1 MKSKLGKLQFI
12 VLVIFLGFY
21 SFSQTDVKI
30 NLLTAPFLIPNFA
43 FEIPT
48 SKNQSVQL
56 DVLGS
61 FWNEFSL
68 FNDEHFLIN
77 QTFLEY
83 RWYQNELNQG
93 WFIGPNIGYGMFTL
107 KKPDWAEIREFP
119 RTSTILLSEHITSN
133 DKYNTGRTFYY
144 GLSFGIKKELSSNWF
159 LEFFIGAGLTHSWYK
174 GFEGLNRTD
183 LNNETEYRRF
193 NKSNEWLFYK
203 GGLMLVYRIS
213 NFAINN

>member
-1 MKSKLGKLQFI
+1 MKSKLEKLQFI

-119 RTSTILLSEHITSN
+119 RTSTILLSEHIISN
-133 DKYNTGRTFYY
+133 DEYSSGRTFFY
-144 GLSFGIKKELSSNWF
+144 GLSFGIKKRLSSKWF
-159 LEFFIGAGLTHSWYK
+159 MEFFIGAGLTHSWYK
-174 GFEGLNRTD
+174 GFQGLNRTD

-193 NKSNEWLFYK
+193 NKSNEWLLYK
-203 GGLMLVYRIS
+203 GGLMLVYRMP